1 MKLDEILKQ
10 FTSVSYVTG
19 IGSSPAR
26 VNRKTRDLQINA
38 DKWDDIPETHKAFIL
53 LHELAHCLLDT
64 SDEFLVDQLAFKM
77 YADAGYSL
85 KAGVQAVTSL
95 LSDKNDAHRL
105 RAYLQLER
113 AKMYDYSINGNK
125 QVYETNLITKNNKK
139 VCDCNNRD
147 NGGSSI
153 MLMKRLGNKTEG
165 FFENWNGCQEGEKP
179 KNCRKRIRVEANAT
193 AKENRSEGKRLKG
206 EARATLAE
214 QGIAEANGMDKFK
227 QGVGAVGEAAK
238 GLFAKGG
245 DDAGGADA
253 PKDNKMLYIG
263 LAAGAVVLVLVAVLF
278 IFKK

>member
-10 FTSVSYVTG
+10 FTSVSYVSG

-26 VNRKTRDLQINA
+26 VNRKTRDLQLNA
-38 DKWDDIPETHKAFIL
+38 DKWDNLPETHQAFIL

-77 YADAGYSL
+77 YAEAGYSL

-95 LSDKNDAHRL
+95 LSDSNESHRL

-113 AKMYDYSINGNK
+113 AKIYDYAVNGNK
-125 QVYETNLITKNNKK
+125 QVYETNLITPKSKE

-147 NGGSSI
+147 NGGSRV
-153 MLMKRLGNKTEG
+153 MLFDRIGAKTEG
-165 FFENWNGCQEGEKP
+165 YLDNWNGCQEGEKP
-179 KNCRKRIRVEANAT
+179 KNCRKRIKVEANAT
-193 AKENRSEGKRLKG
+193 AKENKSEGKRLKG

-245 DDAGGADA
+245 DESGAEP
-253 PKDNKMLYIG
+253 PKDNKVLYIG
-263 LAAGAVVLVLVAVLF
+263 LGVGALLLVLGIALF